1 MSLLTLSQLSIH
13 LPDPAG
19 PVALVDGLDLNLERG
34 QVQGL
39 VGESG
44 CGKSMTALA
53 IMGLLPRLASASG
66 QIVLAGRNLLQL
78 PERELCQIRGKAIGM
93 IFQEPLTA
101 LNPVKTIGT
110 QIAESIRLHLP
121 LNRTDAERR
130 TRRLLDRVGL
140 PAPRFSPHLYPHQ
153 LSGGQRQRVVIA
165 IALACD
171 PQLLIADEPT
181 TALDVVVQAQILD
194 LLLDIVTEQGMG
206 LLLITHDLGVVA
218 ECADRVAVMYA
229 GQIVESGSTAQVFAR
244 RAHPYT
250 EGLLRAMPQFDLDA
264 AGKTHLATIPGMVP
278 APNERPAGCV
288 FTNRCDYCQSRCQ
301 QQTPPL
307 DSIASQ
313 HQAACYYP
321 LG

>member
-19 PVALVDGLDLNLERG
+19 PVALVDGLDLTLERG

-53 IMGLLPRLASASG
+53 IMGLLPRLTSASG
-66 QIVLAGRNLLQL
+66 QIVLSGRDLLQL
-78 PERELCQIRGKAIGM
+78 PERELCRVRGKAIGM

-101 LNPVKTIGT
+101 LNPVKTIGA

-165 IALACD
+165 IALACG

-229 GQIVESGSTAQVFAR
+229 GRIVEAAR
-244 RAHPYT
+244 PHRCLPAVPT
-250 EGLLRAMPQFDLDA
+250 RIPKRLLRAMPQFDLDA
-264 AGKTHLATIPGMVP
+264 AGKTRLATIPGLVP

-288 FTNRCDYCQSRCQ
+288 FSNRCDYRQSRCQ